1 MIRLSLFILFS
12 LWALP
17 LCGAEPKPI
26 VVEITPRAIET
37 PLLKYRFVP
46 REDELKPGNAVP
58 ILLRLP
64 WEQRTWMEKVYPN
77 LHKWD
82 EVSLTDPKWKDYS
95 DISPRFFDEMK
106 RAAYRREAIWEYP
119 IGEVPAGMILLPDVQ
134 GLRAFLGIGLSSK
147 AKYHLSKGELNEAFD
162 VIKVGISNSRHLAT
176 TPFVVTQLVAASIQ
190 RTMFD
195 RTVDLISQPQSPNLY
210 WGLTTIPKGIL
221 SLDRTA
227 DFEGQVLVLTFP
239 FIKELDKPRTN
250 EEWKKLFD
258 QQLNHLADTMEMIVP
273 RGEDKKKKAFA
284 HAEEVARKE
293 LPKLLGYTPEK
304 IAQMTMEEVVLR
316 WFVTNHQNLDA
327 RYNAYMVLA
336 PREAIPQLLKL
347 NLDCSD
353 FYSHMNSSFIDFF
366 KNPLFNYLTLH
377 TNYRRIQTIR
387 VIEAVR
393 HYAGTHG
400 GKFPDKLENI
410 TDIPV
415 PLDPLTD
422 KPFVWKLEG
431 NLATLSPPQLPTEIT
446 EALKVNKKDFLQDM
460 LGLTYQLKLRVEK

>member
-1 MIRLSLFILFS
+1 MIRLSMIFFLSFLVYPIF
-12 LWALP
+12 
-17 LCGAEPKPI
+17 GAEPKI
-26 VVEITPRAIET
+26 VVVDITPRAIET

-64 WEQRTWMEKVYPN
+64 WEQRNWMEKIYPN

-82 EVSLTDPKWKDYS
+82 EVPLTDPKWKDYS

-106 RAAYRREAIWEYP
+106 RAAYRREANWEYP
-119 IGEVPAGMILLPDVQ
+119 IGEVPAMIITLPDVQ
-134 GLRAFLGIGLSSK
+134 GLRTFLGNGLSSK
-147 AKYHLSKGELNEAFD
+147 AKYHLSKGELDESFE
-162 VIKVGISNSRHLAT
+162 VIKVGISNSRHLST
-176 TPFVVTQLVAASIQ
+176 TPFIVNQLVAATIQ

-210 WGLTTIPKGIL
+210 WGLSTIPKGIL
-221 SLDRTA
+221 SLERTA
-227 DFEGQVLVLTFP
+227 DFEGQMLVLTFP

-258 QQLNHLADTMEMIVP
+258 LQLNQLADTMGMIVP
-273 RGEDKKKKAFA
+273 KGEANKKNAFA
-284 HAEEVARKE
+284 HAEEVARRE
-293 LPKLLGYTPEK
+293 LPKLLGYSPQK
-304 IAQMTMEEVVLR
+304 VGQMTMEEVVLR
-316 WFVTNHQNLDA
+316 WFVTNHQNIDA
-327 RYNAYMVLA
+327 RFNAYMVLP
-336 PREAIPQLLKL
+336 PREALPQLLKL
-347 NLDCSD
+347 NRDSND

-366 KNPLFNYLTLH
+366 KNPLFNYLTLQ

-400 GKFPDKLENI
+400 GKFPDKLQDIN
-410 TDIPV
+410 DIPV

-431 NLATLSPPQLPTEIT
+431 KQATLSPPQLPPEIT
-446 EALKVNKKDFLQDM
+446 EALKENKKAFLLDI
-460 LGLTYQLKLRVEK
+460 LGMTYQLKLREEK